1 MGGSS
6 SKASVNSTETSVS
19 LSQPQTQIPMQSP
32 TIKQSESSTSPV
44 NLEQPKKKSFS
55 VFSRKGPST
64 TYTENYGVIN
74 MISFLCAIYCRLAYM
89 DPRQFLGHYTEI
101 FGPVIPDELL
111 QMMNRQVKSKGIQGL
126 LYDTEMFE
134 LTESEQVKFG
144 LKTVKKEKNDIEYG
158 NIGLQFLPWAQ
169 KVNQINGEE
178 RLSPTES
185 NCDYNVKQVVEN
197 NNLIFATI
205 ATSNYSE
212 IYVVRDKRCPN
223 VINVIFRGTYSAK
236 SAGSYIKTSSLTPIW
251 IGNVKHLIDNLESES
266 REKFIFGIYKIL
278 MDVIH
283 VLINTIDYI
292 SKIQIPDCDG
302 KIQILTTGHSLG
314 GALSTIFAYMYVA
327 HISSLPNFEEKYNL
341 GTSICCISLGSP
353 RVFGKELA
361 NAFCCLTENHKNFNQ
376 SNDPYC
382 SRLNFKNIKGR
393 IVYLRV
399 TSYNDPVPGLPQKM
413 TGYVH
418 PCSSEGPETENG
430 PSKKRRK
437 DTNISCLVQITNSLS
452 TRCVG
457 KRLAMSF
464 DYNLP
469 LNCVDNKNDR
479 KLIKG
484 PILGKNP
491 MGYHTQY
498 LGISFI
504 GSLSLTNA
512 AFNEVK
518 RQTGDTVA
526 RLVFYPEI
534 NGTSL
539 SFGTLVFYNLANLR
553 DKGYGIDY
561 EKLEKESETVNENP
575 VSKNAIE
582 LESQPQS
589 QHQPQPQIELA
600 LTGGYI
606 PFSLKSQ
613 QKKGQSTGTKH
624 VPEDVFISKSL
635 FEKLLKDNSEQYD
648 IINIEPPLK
657 PLSGIV
663 KAINTE
669 GYGIDVNYQD
679 RPSRTRIGTSSM
691 SSITT
696 GSPPS
701 SGGRKKRRK
710 TRKNKNLRKNRSS
723 IKYKKY

>member
-1 MGGSS
+1 
-6 SKASVNSTETSVS
+6 
-19 LSQPQTQIPMQSP
+19 
-32 TIKQSESSTSPV
+32 
-44 NLEQPKKKSFS
+44 
-55 VFSRKGPST
+55 
-64 TYTENYGVIN
+64 
-74 MISFLCAIYCRLAYM
+74 
-89 DPRQFLGHYTEI
+89 
-101 FGPVIPDELL
+101 
-111 QMMNRQVKSKGIQGL
+111 
-126 LYDTEMFE
+126 
-134 LTESEQVKFG
+134 
-144 LKTVKKEKNDIEYG
+144 
-158 NIGLQFLPWAQ
+158 
-169 KVNQINGEE
+169 
-178 RLSPTES
+178 
-185 NCDYNVKQVVEN
+185 
-197 NNLIFATI
+197 
-205 ATSNYSE
+205 
-212 IYVVRDKRCPN
+212 
-223 VINVIFRGTYSAK
+223 
-236 SAGSYIKTSSLTPIW
+236 
-251 IGNVKHLIDNLESES
+251 
-266 REKFIFGIYKIL
+266 
-278 MDVIH
+278 
-283 VLINTIDYI
+283 
-292 SKIQIPDCDG
+292 
-302 KIQILTTGHSLG
+302 
-314 GALSTIFAYMYVA
+314 
-327 HISSLPNFEEKYNL
+327 
-341 GTSICCISLGSP
+341 
-353 RVFGKELA
+353 
-361 NAFCCLTENHKNFNQ
+361 
-376 SNDPYC
+376 
-382 SRLNFKNIKGR
+382 
-393 IVYLRV
+393 
-399 TSYNDPVPGLPQKM
+399 M

-561 EKLEKESETVNENP
+561 EKLEKE
-575 VSKNAIE
+575 

-600 LTGGYI
+600 LTGGDNL
-606 PFSLKSQ
+606 FSLKSQ
-613 QKKGQSTGTKH
+613 QNKGQSTGTKH
-624 VPEDVFISKSL
+624 VPEDVFISNSL
-635 FEKLLKDNSEQYD
+635 FQKLLKDNSEQYD
-648 IINIEPPLK
+648 IINIKPPLK
-657 PLSGIV
+657 PLSGNV
-663 KAINTE
+663 KAINPE